1 MRAGFSTAFLAL
13 CFAAMVA
20 ACGTPPGGRGG
31 PDGPGEQRGGNCKA
45 PADQLRD
52 QLSET
57 AQSLNLSPKQRVLW
71 EKYEESVSGLMAD
84 QLRLSPYQAPN
95 RTAVQQINA
104 KVDNVRNRLAAM
116 EELSERAG
124 TLYQSL
130 DERQKK
136 VADQRLS
143 GTVPALYSGL
153 VCSGAGAGGGERG
166 GPGQGG
172 PGGGMG
178 RF

>member
-1 MRAGFSTAFLAL
+1 MRAGFSTVFLTL
-13 CFAAMVA
+13 SFAAMVT

-31 PDGPGEQRGGNCKA
+31 PEGPGEQRGGNCKA
-45 PADQLRD
+45 PADQIRD

-57 AQSLNLSPKQRVLW
+57 AQSLNLTPKQRVLW
-71 EKYEESVSGLMAD
+71 EKYEESVSALMAD
-84 QLRLSPYQAPN
+84 QFRLSSYQAPN
-95 RTAVQQINA
+95 RTAVQQINV

-116 EELSERAG
+116 EALSERADG
-124 TLYQSL
+124 LYQAL

-153 VCSGAGAGGGERG
+153 VCSGASAGEWA

-172 PGGGMG
+172 PGGMG